1 MLLICEHT
9 IQVLCSETPFR
20 DMAESSP
27 NWCIPE
33 LSCLPP
39 LPPSP
44 YSFTS
49 SVIPAELCPSP
60 LFSNFHRDI
69 EHQHA
74 RYVAGRSGGI
84 FEENPE
90 SSTPFDYRYVR
101 HPRPSEYSASLYSQ
115 PGVSD
120 SALMRASHQNLTERV
135 GESKPRVLE
144 AIAEV
149 TPRSTRNTSGNSKE
163 TGTTDDSFYSEES
176 TRAQLGP
183 TGNTPRRRKQHR
195 PFTATISKVAS
206 SLSEKLHIS
215 KRRAPISTRYRGPP
229 NRSEEIA
236 YCSRVVSQ
244 MRSRAETARRGS
256 GPSLLQTSQWKSS
269 HPPMQFTLPP
279 ADFSVS
285 PIKLSP
291 ITHTRPHSNSP
302 PNLPFQDISISYPTQ
317 SAQKTPSPAKTSATT
332 MTATSNV
339 TSTRSIPTQHTPSTL
354 DRAEVYETDRANAA
368 FFEVPRQQEERRE
381 SREMRNKERQE
392 GKMTGDD
399 REDREPEWWV
409 AE

>member
-1 MLLICEHT
+1 
-9 IQVLCSETPFR
+9 
-20 DMAESSP
+20 MAEPSP

-60 LFSNFHRDI
+60 LFSDFSKDI

-84 FEENPE
+84 FEQNPE

-101 HPRPSEYSASLYSQ
+101 HPRPSEYSASVYSQ

-120 SALMRASHQNLTERV
+120 SALMRTSHQDLTERG
-135 GESKPRVLE
+135 GEPKPRVLE
-144 AIAEV
+144 NIAEGS
-149 TPRSTRNTSGNSKE
+149 PKSTRNTSGNSKE
-163 TGTTDDSFYSEES
+163 TGTTDDSFYSAES
-176 TRAQLGP
+176 TRAQLDP

-195 PFTATISKVAS
+195 SFTATISKVAS
-206 SLSEKLHIS
+206 SLGEKLHIS
-215 KRRAPISTRYRGPP
+215 KRRTPMSTLNPGPP

-236 YCSRVVSQ
+236 YCTRVVGQ
-244 MRSRAETARRGS
+244 IRSRAEVARLDS

-269 HPPMQFTLPP
+269 HPPMQFTLPL

-291 ITHTRPHSNSP
+291 ITHTRPHSVSA
-302 PNLPFQDISISYPTQ
+302 PNLPFLDKSISYPIR
-317 SAQKTPSPAKTSATT
+317 SAPKTPSPTKTTATT
-332 MTATSNV
+332 TTATSNV

-354 DRAEVYETDRANAA
+354 ERAEVYETDRANAA

-381 SREMRNKERQE
+381 RRGLRNKGETR
-392 GKMTGDD
+392 
-399 REDREPEWWV
+399 RENDGR
-409 AE
+409 